1 MRVVERVGRPIRT
14 MSISSFVFCMTKT
27 HIKRKS
33 SHYYMSQRHDP
44 GLIIRK
50 LQSANLFVMFFVKT
64 HGLCALFTH
73 IKFNWCYIVM
83 L

>member
-14 MSISSFVFCMTKT
+14 MTISSFLFCKTKT
-27 HIKRKS
+27 HIKSKS
-33 SHYYMSQRHDP
+33 FHYYMSQRNDP
-44 GLIIRK
+44 GLINRQ

-73 IKFNWCYIVM
+73 IELNWCYIVM